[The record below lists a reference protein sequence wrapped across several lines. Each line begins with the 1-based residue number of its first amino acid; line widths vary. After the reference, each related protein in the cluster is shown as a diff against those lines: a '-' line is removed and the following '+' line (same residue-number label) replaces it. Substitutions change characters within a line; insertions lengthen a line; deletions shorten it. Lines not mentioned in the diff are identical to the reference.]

1 MKGLDHRGEALPY
14 LSKSAKNMK
23 MDRLLST
30 PMPNFEGETPGSYF
44 WTKVIIWICNRI
56 SKIQFRSLEAT
67 GMEKIPLDRG
77 HYVALGIP
85 MDC

>member
-1 MKGLDHRGEALPY
+1 MMGLDHRGEALPY

-44 WTKVIIWICNRI
+44 WTKVIYGFVTELARYNFVHWRQQVW
-56 SKIQFRSLEAT
+56 K
-67 GMEKIPLDRG
+67 KYPLIEG